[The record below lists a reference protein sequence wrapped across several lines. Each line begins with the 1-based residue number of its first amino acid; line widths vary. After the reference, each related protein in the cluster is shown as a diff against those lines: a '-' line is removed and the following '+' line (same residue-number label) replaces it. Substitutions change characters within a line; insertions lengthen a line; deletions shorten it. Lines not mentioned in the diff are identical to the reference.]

1 LFLAEMSAVIPY
13 STPYNYGSTYGT
25 VGTYGGGYTPAVS
38 SYGGMGGSM
47 ALFRERSMAIPL
59 SQPLSLG
66 SSAMAM
72 PTAYPS
78 MPVAP
83 SYPTTGY
90 GGYGAVHQIRDPVSK
105 KHEKDSMEY
114 QKDLQKC
121 REAEIKAEKSRAE
134 AMVAAAVYKE
144 KLLGADKAMLDLAGI
159 KYEMSE
165 KSEKKMSEGL
175 DLFKDK

>member
-1 LFLAEMSAVIPY
+1 MSGIIPY
-13 STPYNYGSTYGT
+13 STPYTGSYGT
-25 VGTYGGGYTPAVS
+25 VGTYGGYGGM
-38 SYGGMGGSM
+38 SYGGSMGGSM

-59 SQPLSLG
+59 SQPMSLG

-78 MPVAP
+78 MPVVP
-83 SYPTTGY
+83 SYGAGY
-90 GGYGAVHQIRDPVSK
+90 GGYTQLKDPMTK
-105 KHEKDSMEY
+105 KYEKDGLEY

-144 KLLGADKAMLDLAGI
+144 KLLNADKAMLDLAGLRADMVD
-159 KYEMSE
+159 KG
-165 KSEKKMSEGL
+165 EKKLTEG
-175 DLFKDK
+175 FKD